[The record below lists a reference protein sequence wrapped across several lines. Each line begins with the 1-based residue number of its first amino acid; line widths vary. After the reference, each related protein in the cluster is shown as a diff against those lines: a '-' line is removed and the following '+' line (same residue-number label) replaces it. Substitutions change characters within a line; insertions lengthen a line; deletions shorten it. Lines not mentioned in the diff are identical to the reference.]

1 MTDGLDEAAQT
12 AAEHAA
18 AAAAEPGRGAKARAS
33 RPAVL
38 APETPDGLCAN
49 CETQLQG
56 PVCHNCGQLADEYHR
71 PVRGLLGELVEGL
84 LALDGRVARTIPNLL
99 GRPGRITRDY
109 LKGRRARYMPPFRL
123 YIIASLIFFLLV
135 PGLDQASDGFS
146 ESAAG
151 VSQAISEGG
160 PTRAALR
167 ERMEAEL
174 QASIDAGDMTEEE
187 AAQAL
192 ESLAR
197 MGVIAS
203 GEIQASDQ
211 RVSQTALPD
220 QGEAAGADGG
230 ETQPA
235 GQAQGEE
242 ASGAESSPNVQFT
255 AGRGDGQVGGVVIGP
270 GGDPDQIRR
279 FFAPEDFGE
288 APPDSVFPLSVRRF
302 LGDRFAGV
310 SEDPGGWVEATL
322 DWVPRIMFVMVPVY
336 ALLLSLVYAW
346 RRRFFFYDHLIVSM
360 HFHSALFLAMG
371 AGLLIGSGWAF
382 LALLV
387 YSNIYLYRLNRV
399 VYERGRITSVLRT
412 LALDFLYLI
421 VLVFGF
427 LAVLLLGALAG

>member
-18 AAAAEPGRGAKARAS
+18 ATAAEPGRGAKARAS
-33 RPAVL
+33 RPAAL
-38 APETPDGLCAN
+38 APDAPDGVCAN
-49 CETQLQG
+49 CFTHLQG

-71 PVRGLLGELVEGL
+71 PARGLLGELVEGL
-84 LALDGRVARTIPNLL
+84 FALDGRVARTIPNLL

-146 ESAAG
+146 ETAAG
-151 VSQAISEGG
+151 VSQAMSEAG

-174 QASIDAGDMTEEE
+174 QASVDAGDMTEEE

-203 GEIQASDQ
+203 GENQASDELA
-211 RVSQTALPD
+211 SQAAPPG
-220 QGEAAGADGG
+220 QSEAAGADAG
-230 ETQPA
+230 EAQPA
-235 GQAQGEE
+235 GPAQGAEV
-242 ASGAESSPNVQFT
+242 SGADSSSHVQFI
-255 AGRGDGQVGGVVIGP
+255 AGRSDGQSGSVVIGP
-270 GGDPDQIRR
+270 GGEPDQIRR
-279 FFAPEDFGE
+279 FFAPEDYGE
-288 APPDSVFPLSVRRF
+288 SPPDSIFPLSVRRF

-322 DWVPRIMFVMVPVY
+322 DWVPRIMFVMVPIY

-399 VYERGRITSVLRT
+399 VYERGRIASGLRT
-412 LALDFLYLI
+412 LTLDFLYLI
-421 VLVFGF
+421 VLLFGF